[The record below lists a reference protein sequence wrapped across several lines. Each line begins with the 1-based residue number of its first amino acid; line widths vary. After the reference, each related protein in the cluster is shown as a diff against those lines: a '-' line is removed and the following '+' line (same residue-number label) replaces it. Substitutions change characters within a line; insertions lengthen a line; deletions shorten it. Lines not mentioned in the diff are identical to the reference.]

1 MDFYGDAFE
10 IQCDSMWFLT
20 KAGIPDNR
28 PEIEEQNHEKQ
39 QGIYLHNY
47 IGDDACGV
55 GFAGLLIH
63 GQNRA
68 KR

>member
-1 MDFYGDAFE
+1 MR
-10 IQCDSMWFLT
+10 FLT

-28 PEIEEQNHEKQ
+28 PEIEEQDHEKQ

-47 IGDDACGV
+47 IGDDAGGV

>member
-1 MDFYGDAFE
+1 MR
-10 IQCDSMWFLT
+10 FLIN
-20 KAGIPDNR
+20 AGIPYNR
-28 PEIEEQNHEKQ
+28 PEIEEQDHEKQ

-47 IGDDACGV
+47 IGDDAGGV